1 MTAVLAMFAE
11 VPPGLPDPK
20 NYASLGWLL
29 VCAGALLVLFNQ
41 GHAAWKN
48 LRPRQERGGNVGRAE
63 LEAKLVELE
72 GKITATKDDLRHQ
85 ITEARTYAHGKVHDL
100 QNEFSGFRGLH
111 EARSEGVQNR
121 INALMELV
129 HHMRGQFDLV
139 LAEQRASTAA
149 TQRAAVA
156 TEHAVRMLAE
166 GQTTAGVPD
175 PR

>member
-1 MTAVLAMFAE
+1 MLLAE
-11 VPPGLPDPK
+11 TPPGLPDPK
-20 NYASLGWLL
+20 NFASLGWLL

-41 GHAAWKN
+41 GSAAWKN
-48 LRPRQERGGNVGRAE
+48 LRPRPERGGNVGRAE
-63 LEAKLVELE
+63 LEAKLAELE
-72 GKITATKDDLRHQ
+72 GKITTAKEDLRHQ

-100 QNEFSGFRGLH
+100 QNEFSGFRGLS

-156 TEHAVRMLAE
+156 TEQAVRLMTDSHQASSL
-166 GQTTAGVPD
+166 
-175 PR
+175 